1 MQRDTK
7 NRLICATYAFYFMTV
22 WDCVRMVQKT
32 EYLDMIIIEIA
43 SREEKKLLLQNA
55 FFPYASWM

>member
-1 MQRDTK
+1 
-7 NRLICATYAFYFMTV
+7 
-22 WDCVRMVQKT
+22 MVQKT

-55 FFPYASWM
+55 FFPYAS